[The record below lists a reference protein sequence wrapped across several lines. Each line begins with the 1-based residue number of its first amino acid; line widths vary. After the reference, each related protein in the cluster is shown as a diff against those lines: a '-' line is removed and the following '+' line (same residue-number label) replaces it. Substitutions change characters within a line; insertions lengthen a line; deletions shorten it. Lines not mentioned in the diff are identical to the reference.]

1 MRFVILVPRF
11 LGKGGGALQVPARFE
26 YEVATSVEEAV
37 GLLRRHGPEAR
48 LVAGG
53 HSLIPMMKLRLA
65 APEVLVDIHE
75 LDDELRYVR
84 EADGVLR
91 IGALARH
98 RDLLESPIV
107 RERYTLLADA
117 EKFIADPLVRNMGTV
132 GGSFAHADPSEDL
145 PAAFIALG
153 AEVVVRGPQGER
165 TIALEELQ
173 VGPFETVIEPDE
185 ILTETRVPRAP
196 HGSSYF
202 KVERRAGDYASA
214 ALGVALWMSEDEIED
229 ARIGMCG
236 VGSTTLRAREAE
248 DVLKGQSPVEELY
261 RRAGERAAEECDPP
275 DDARGTPEY
284 KRDLVRVLIVRA
296 MEQAVSRAQGTGG
309 RTADGR

>member
-1 MRFVILVPRF
+1 M
-11 LGKGGGALQVPARFE
+11 QVPAQFD
-26 YEVATSVEEAV
+26 YEVATSVEEAIEF
-37 GLLRRHGPEAR
+37 LQRHGPEAR
-48 LVAGG
+48 LLAGG

-65 APEVLVDIHE
+65 FPEVLIDIHE
-75 LDDELRYVR
+75 LDGELRFVR
-84 EADGVLR
+84 EDDGTLVV
-91 IGALARH
+91 GALARH
-98 RDLLESPIV
+98 KDLLESPVV

-145 PAAFIALG
+145 PAAFVALG
-153 AEVVVRGPQGER
+153 AEVVVRGPNGEK
-165 TIALEELQ
+165 TIAIEDLAT
-173 VGPFETVIEPDE
+173 GPFETAIEPDE
-185 ILTETRVPRAP
+185 ILTEARVPRAP

-214 ALGVALWMSEDEIED
+214 ALGVALWMNEEEIED

-248 DVLKGQSPVEELY
+248 EVLRGQKPDEELY
-261 RRAGERAAEECDPP
+261 KRAAERAAQECDPP

-284 KRDLVRVLIVRA
+284 KRDLVRVLVVRA
-296 MEQAVSRAQGTGG
+296 MEQAVSRARGTED
-309 RTADGR
+309 RTANGR

>member
-1 MRFVILVPRF
+1 
-11 LGKGGGALQVPARFE
+11 LQVPAQFD
-26 YEVATSVEEAV
+26 YEVATSVEEAIE
-37 GLLRRHGPEAR
+37 LLQRHGPESR
-48 LVAGG
+48 LLAGG

-65 APEVLVDIHE
+65 FPEVLIDIHE
-75 LDDELRYVR
+75 LDGELRYVR
-84 EADGVLR
+84 DEDDGSLR
-91 IGALARH
+91 VGALARH
-98 RDLLESPIV
+98 RDLLESPVV

-153 AEVVVRGPQGER
+153 AEVVVRGPNGER
-165 TIALEELQ
+165 TISVEDLQ
-173 VGPFETVIEPDE
+173 VGPFETSIEPDE
-185 ILTETRVPRAP
+185 ILIETRVPRAP
-196 HGSSYF
+196 DGSSYF

-214 ALGVALWMSEDEIED
+214 ALGVALWMDGEEIGD
-229 ARIGMCG
+229 VRIGMCG
-236 VGSTTLRAREAE
+236 VGSTTLRAKEAE
-248 DVLKGQSPVEELY
+248 EVLRGQAPDADLY
-261 RRAGERAAEECDPP
+261 RRAGEAAAEECDPP

-296 MEQAVSRAQGTGG
+296 MGQAVARARGDED

>member
-1 MRFVILVPRF
+1 
-11 LGKGGGALQVPARFE
+11 LQVPAQFD
-26 YEVATSVEEAV
+26 YEVATSVEEAIEF
-37 GLLRRHGPEAR
+37 LQRHGPEAR
-48 LVAGG
+48 LLAGG

-65 APEVLVDIHE
+65 FPEVLIDIHE
-75 LDDELRYVR
+75 LDGELRFVR
-84 EADGVLR
+84 EDDGTLVV
-91 IGALARH
+91 GALARH
-98 RDLLESPIV
+98 KDLLESPVV

-145 PAAFIALG
+145 PAAFVALG
-153 AEVVVRGPQGER
+153 AEVVVRGPNGEK
-165 TIALEELQ
+165 TIAIEDLAT
-173 VGPFETVIEPDE
+173 GPFETAIEPDE
-185 ILTETRVPRAP
+185 ILTEARVPRAP

-214 ALGVALWMSEDEIED
+214 ALGVALWMNEEEIED

-248 DVLKGQSPVEELY
+248 EVLRGQKPDEELY
-261 RRAGERAAEECDPP
+261 KRAAERAAQECDPP

-284 KRDLVRVLIVRA
+284 KRDLVRVLVVRA
-296 MEQAVSRAQGTGG
+296 MEQAVSRARGTED

>member
-1 MRFVILVPRF
+1 M
-11 LGKGGGALQVPARFE
+11 QVPAQFD
-26 YEVATSVEEAV
+26 YEVATSVEEAIEF
-37 GLLRRHGPEAR
+37 LQRHGPEAR
-48 LVAGG
+48 LLAGG

-65 APEVLVDIHE
+65 FPEVLIDIHE
-75 LDDELRYVR
+75 LDGELRFVR
-84 EADGVLR
+84 EDEGTLVV
-91 IGALARH
+91 GALARH
-98 RDLLESPIV
+98 KDLLESPVV

-145 PAAFIALG
+145 PAAFVALG
-153 AEVVVRGPQGER
+153 AEVVVRGPNGEK
-165 TIALEELQ
+165 TIAIEDLA
-173 VGPFETVIEPDE
+173 VGPFETAIEPDE
-185 ILTETRVPRAP
+185 ILTEARVPGAP

-214 ALGVALWMSEDEIED
+214 ALGVALWMNEEEIED

-248 DVLKGQSPVEELY
+248 EVLRGQKPDEELY
-261 RRAGERAAEECDPP
+261 KRAAERAAQECDPP

-284 KRDLVRVLIVRA
+284 KRDLVRVLVVRA
-296 MEQAVSRAQGTGG
+296 MEQAVSRARGTED

>member
-1 MRFVILVPRF
+1 M
-11 LGKGGGALQVPARFE
+11 GKGGGALQVPARFE

-37 GLLRRHGPEAR
+37 DLLRRYGPEAR

-84 EADGVLR
+84 ETDGVLR

-98 RDLLESPIV
+98 RDLLEFPIV

-145 PAAFIALG
+145 PAAFVALG

-214 ALGVALWMSEDEIED
+214 ALGVALWMSEEEIED

-248 DVLKGQSPVEELY
+248 EVLKGHRPDEELY

-284 KRDLVRVLIVRA
+284 KRDLVRVLVVRA
-296 MEQAVSRAQGTGG
+296 MEQAVSRAQGARD

>member
-1 MRFVILVPRF
+1 MYPRT
-11 LGKGGGALQVPARFE
+11 FE
-26 YEVATSVEEAV
+26 YQRPTSVSEVIQQLQAN
-37 GLLRRHGPEAR
+37 PEAKI
-48 LVAGG
+48 LAGG
-53 HSLIPMMKLRLA
+53 HSLLPMMKLRLA
-65 APEVLVDIHE
+65 SPEVLIDIHE
-75 LDDELRYVR
+75 LDGELRYVR
-84 EADGVLR
+84 EEDGVLR
-91 IGALARH
+91 VGALARH
-98 RDLLESPIV
+98 RDLLESPVV

-214 ALGVALWMSEDEIED
+214 ALGVALWMSEEEIQD

-248 DVLKGQSPVEELY
+248 DVLKGQSPDEELY
-261 RRAGERAAEECDPP
+261 RRAGERAAEKCAPP

-284 KRDLVRVLIVRA
+284 KRDLVRVLVARA
-296 MEQAVSRAQGTGG
+296 MEQAVNRARGAED

>member
-1 MRFVILVPRF
+1 
-11 LGKGGGALQVPARFE
+11 LQVPAQFD
-26 YEVATSVEEAV
+26 YEVAASVEEAIE
-37 GLLRRHGPEAR
+37 LLQRHGPEAR
-48 LVAGG
+48 LLAGG

-65 APEVLVDIHE
+65 FPEVLIDIHE
-75 LDDELRYVR
+75 LDGELRYVR
-84 EADGVLR
+84 EDEGTLR
-91 IGALARH
+91 VGALARH
-98 RDLLESPIV
+98 RDLLESPVV

-145 PAAFIALG
+145 PAAFVALG
-153 AEVVVRGPQGER
+153 AEVVVRGPRGER
-165 TIALEELQ
+165 TMAVEDLA
-173 VGPFETVIEPDE
+173 VGPFETAIEPDE

-196 HGSSYF
+196 QGSSYF

-214 ALGVALWMSEDEIED
+214 ALGVALWMSGDEIEE

-248 DVLKGQSPVEELY
+248 EVLKGESPDEELY
-261 RRAGERAAEECDPP
+261 KRAGEQAAEDR
-275 DDARGTPEY
+275 ARGAE
-284 KRDLVRVLIVRA
+284 D
-296 MEQAVSRAQGTGG
+296 

>member
-1 MRFVILVPRF
+1 M
-11 LGKGGGALQVPARFE
+11 QVPARFD
-26 YEVATSVEEAV
+26 YEVATSVGEAIE
-37 GLLRRHGPEAR
+37 LLQRHGPEAH

-65 APEVLVDIHE
+65 APEVLIDIHE

-84 EADGVLR
+84 QEDGVLK

-98 RDLLESPIV
+98 RDLLESPVV

-153 AEVVVRGPQGER
+153 AEVVVRGPRGER
-165 TIALEELQ
+165 TVALEDLQ
-173 VGPFETVIEPDE
+173 VGPFETVIGPDE
-185 ILTETRVPRAP
+185 ILTETRVSRAP

-214 ALGVALWMSEDEIED
+214 ALGVALWMNGEEIQD

-236 VGSTTLRAREAE
+236 VGSTTLRARGAE
-248 DVLKGQSPVEELY
+248 DVLKGEKPDIDLY
-261 RRAGERAAEECDPP
+261 KRAGERAAEECDPP

-284 KRDLVRVLIVRA
+284 KRDLVRVLVARA
-296 MEQAVSRAQGTGG
+296 MEQAVNRARGAED

>member
-1 MRFVILVPRF
+1 M
-11 LGKGGGALQVPARFE
+11 QVPAQFD
-26 YEVATSVEEAV
+26 YEVAASVEEAIE
-37 GLLRRHGPEAR
+37 LLQRHGPEAR
-48 LVAGG
+48 LLAGG
-53 HSLIPMMKLRLA
+53 HSLIPMMQLRLA
-65 APEVLVDIHE
+65 FPEVLIDIHA
-75 LDDELRYVR
+75 LDGELRYVR
-84 EADGVLR
+84 EEDGELR
-91 IGALARH
+91 VGALARH
-98 RDLLESPIV
+98 KDLLESPVV

-145 PAAFIALG
+145 PAAFVALA
-153 AEVVVRGPQGER
+153 AEVTARGPNGER
-165 TIALEELQ
+165 TIPVEDLA
-173 VGPFETVIEPDE
+173 VGPFETALEPDE
-185 ILTETRVPRAP
+185 ILIEARVPRAP

-214 ALGVALWMSEDEIED
+214 ALGVALWMDGEEIED

-248 DVLKGQSPVEELY
+248 EVLKGQSPDEELY
-261 RRAGERAAEECDPP
+261 RRAGEQAAQECDPP

-284 KRDLVRVLIVRA
+284 KRDLVRVLVVRA
-296 MEQAVSRAQGTGG
+296 MEQAAARARGDEN

>member
-1 MRFVILVPRF
+1 M
-11 LGKGGGALQVPARFE
+11 QVPAQFD
-26 YEVATSVEEAV
+26 YEVATSVEGAIE
-37 GLLRRHGPEAR
+37 LLQRHGPEAR
-48 LVAGG
+48 LLAGG

-65 APEVLVDIHE
+65 FPEVLIDIHE
-75 LDDELRYVR
+75 LDGELRFVR
-84 EADGVLR
+84 EDDGTLVV
-91 IGALARH
+91 GALARH
-98 RDLLESPIV
+98 KDLLESPVV

-145 PAAFIALG
+145 PAAFVALG
-153 AEVVVRGPQGER
+153 AEVVVRGPNGEK
-165 TIALEELQ
+165 TIAIEDLA
-173 VGPFETVIEPDE
+173 VGPFETAIEPDE
-185 ILTETRVPRAP
+185 ILTEARVPRAP

-214 ALGVALWMSEDEIED
+214 ALGVALWMNEEEIED

-248 DVLKGQSPVEELY
+248 EVLRGQKPDEELY
-261 RRAGERAAEECDPP
+261 KRAAERAAQECDPP

-284 KRDLVRVLIVRA
+284 KRDLVRVLVVRA
-296 MEQAVSRAQGTGG
+296 MEQAVSRARGTED